1 MLLDMFC
8 NLHMENSNDKKKYLV
23 MFVPATLLV
32 DVLEN

>member
-1 MLLDMFC
+1 MILDMFC

-32 DVLEN
+32 DVLED